1 MSNSGWPKSSPQR
14 VAKAL
19 DAHSIIALALG
30 GLIYILA
37 VTGTL
42 SVFNHEF
49 QRWEQPAVS
58 EMNSISPQAAAAAAR
73 TVFESEDLP
82 TTHLFINFPQ
92 PDLPRTVITTDTQA
106 FFANSD
112 GTIGPRENFPWTK
125 FLLDLHYYLHLPQIL
140 GLTVVG
146 ALGAFLIAMSI
157 SGFMAHPRIFRDA
170 FTFRRGAGRVPMTDL
185 HNRLSVWT
193 APFHISNAL
202 TGAVLGLASVLAFTV
217 ASVSFFGDIDRVFD
231 PVFGAEPASIEGA
244 AQLAEIAAPVTHMQ
258 ENHPDLLPTFF
269 ILHDP
274 GTAGQHS
281 TIVAEHSD
289 RLIFGEYYNF
299 DAAEIYQ
306 GNVGISDGTIGQ
318 QIIGSVYNIHFGN
331 WGGLSVKLAYLV
343 FGLTL
348 SVIIASGMR
357 IYFIRR
363 REKGRDAP
371 RLEAGWEALVWGTPA
386 VLAFTLFASVSGF
399 STGIGLVV
407 VFWIGLLVVI
417 AIAFSIGDVT
427 SVRTFLQRSVILLLF
442 GSVLTHAMTFSD
454 SLLSMATVQV
464 SLSLIAMALFL
475 SFLNF
480 RMRHRIKANTG
491 MHSNQGTTS
500 VDLNRSRVNPTD

>member
-1 MSNSGWPKSSPQR
+1 MSNSIWPKSSPQR

-19 DAHSIIALALG
+19 EAHSIIALALG

-49 QRWEQPAVS
+49 QRWEQPNVA
-58 EMNSISPQAAAAAAR
+58 EMTSISPKAAAAAAR
-73 TVFESEDLP
+73 TVFESEEVP
-82 TTHLFINFPQ
+82 TTHLYINFPQ

-106 FFANSD
+106 FFAEPD
-112 GTIGPRENFPWTK
+112 GTIGPRESFPWTE

-170 FTFRRGAGRVPMTDL
+170 FTFRRGSGRVPMTDL

-202 TGAVLGLASVLAFTV
+202 TGAVLGLASVLAFTI
-217 ASVSFFGDIDRVFD
+217 ASVSFAGDIDRVFD
-231 PVFGAEPASIEGA
+231 PVFGAEPASVDGN
-244 AQLAEIAAPVTHMQ
+244 AQLAEIAAPITHMQ
-258 ENHPDLLPTFF
+258 QNFPDLLPTFF

-299 DAAEIYQ
+299 DAAGAYQ

-343 FGLTL
+343 FGLAL
-348 SVIIASGMR
+348 CVIIASGMR
-357 IYFIRR
+357 VYFIRR
-363 REKGRDAP
+363 REKGRAAP
-371 RLEAGWEALVWGTPA
+371 RLEAGWQAVAWGTPTI
-386 VLAFTLFASVSGF
+386 LAFILFISMSGIV
-399 STGIGLVV
+399 TGIGLVIL
-407 VFWIGLLVVI
+407 FWVGLFVI
-417 AIAFSIGDVT
+417 FVT
-427 SVRTFLQRSVILLLF
+427 S
-442 GSVLTHAMTFSD
+442 
-454 SLLSMATVQV
+454 LSMANVERVRRLLQASLIFFLLGSVCAHAVRFPDSVFTVATGQV
-464 SLSLIAMALFL
+464 SLALTITALFL
-475 SFLNF
+475 TTLKF
-480 RMRHRIKANTG
+480 RDHRNNREYRDAP
-491 MHSNQGTTS
+491 SDQTTPP
-500 VDLNRSRVNPTD
+500 VR